1 MSVGKNNTIKKNTEV
16 IFDASKEVT
25 LEVNAEKTKYTC
37 IPCYSGL
44 RLVLFCYSALAF
56 FLPPWKYTI
65 MLRILVSEH
74 LLLCIPHL
82 VMFHVML
89 CFSGTN

>member
-1 MSVGKNNTIKKNTEV
+1 MKCQSAKNNTIKKNTEV

-37 IPCYSGL
+37 IPCYSVL

-56 FLPPWKYTI
+56 FFTPIEVHYYAAD
-65 MLRILVSEH
+65 SS
-74 LLLCIPHL
+74 
-82 VMFHVML
+82 F
-89 CFSGTN
+89 